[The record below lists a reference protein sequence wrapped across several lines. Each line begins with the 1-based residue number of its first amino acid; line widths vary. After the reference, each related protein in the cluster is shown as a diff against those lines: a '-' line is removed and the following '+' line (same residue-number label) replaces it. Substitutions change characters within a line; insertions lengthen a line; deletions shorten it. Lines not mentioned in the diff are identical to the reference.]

1 MSHAHAEHTE
11 FRSGSRTTSREMPES
26 SGRRSRD
33 TKTPRG
39 RRAHLRHRRL
49 VVLIHDVFAPAIAE
63 VLAQIIRETIVIVY
77 DDHRS
82 RSRGGARERRILS
95 RARARRPRTLAE
107 GALEDDAVDGVAR
120 RERRARVIAGTFATV
135 VIPRRA
141 TVSRPRASTGL
152 DDGARR
158 RRAIRIRIVGRR
170 VSRENTYSSSFEGYR
185 RNRRHDRRV
194 VVI

>member
-1 MSHAHAEHTE
+1 M
-11 FRSGSRTTSREMPES
+11 TTTGPGPEE
-26 SGRRSRD
+26 
-33 TKTPRG
+33 
-39 RRAHLRHRRL
+39 A
-49 VVLIHDVFAPAIAE
+49 
-63 VLAQIIRETIVIVY
+63 
-77 DDHRS
+77 
-82 RSRGGARERRILS
+82 
-95 RARARRPRTLAE
+95 RARAANPLARAREATANPRE

-158 RRAIRIRIVGRR
+158 RRAIRIPSWEGVFL
-170 VSRENTYSSSFEGYR
+170 EKNTYSSSFEGYR

>member
-1 MSHAHAEHTE
+1 M
-11 FRSGSRTTSREMPES
+11 TTTGPGPEE
-26 SGRRSRD
+26 
-33 TKTPRG
+33 
-39 RRAHLRHRRL
+39 A
-49 VVLIHDVFAPAIAE
+49 
-63 VLAQIIRETIVIVY
+63 
-77 DDHRS
+77 
-82 RSRGGARERRILS
+82 
-95 RARARRPRTLAE
+95 RARAANPRARALEATANPRE

-170 VSRENTYSSSFEGYR
+170 VSREKHVLELV
-185 RNRRHDRRV
+185 RRV
-194 VVI
+194 SKESKGRSSGGGDMMSHDLSMCPCAMDLALGSNE

>member
-1 MSHAHAEHTE
+1 M
-11 FRSGSRTTSREMPES
+11 TTTGPGPEEA
-26 SGRRSRD
+26 
-33 TKTPRG
+33 
-39 RRAHLRHRRL
+39 RAR
-49 VVLIHDVFAPAIAE
+49 AANP
-63 VLAQIIRETIVIVY
+63 
-77 DDHRS
+77 
-82 RSRGGARERRILS
+82 LS
-95 RARARRPRTLAE
+95 RALEATANPRE

-158 RRAIRIRIVGRR
+158 RALSASWEGVFL
-170 VSRENTYSSSFEGYR
+170 EKNTYSSSFEGYR